1 MLNLKYHIVSLV
13 AVFCALAIGIFV
25 GSNLVGDDFFAS
37 QQKELVTRLEEEFN
51 LLREQ
56 NKETQDE
63 LMVFKDTTDDY
74 RLFCEQIF
82 PLIISGKLAQKSVAV
97 IQLDP
102 SVPAEKVI
110 KTLKDAGADVAYSA
124 TVDLEIKP
132 DWSLMSNGEQKQPS
146 EKERYRQLAE
156 EVKGLLLSGQDTP
169 LLKTLRES
177 GFLIVEGAPGTA
189 VNGVVILEGSNKE
202 NKEVLNN
209 FNLPIADAYIKSGVS
224 VVVGESQDILYS
236 SLEAYKLRQVT
247 TIDNI
252 DNNIGQASMVFSLL
266 GKRGHY
272 GTGST
277 ADRLIPELTA
287 N

>member
-74 RLFCEQIF
+74 RLFCEQIS

-124 TVDLEIKP
+124 TVDWEIKP